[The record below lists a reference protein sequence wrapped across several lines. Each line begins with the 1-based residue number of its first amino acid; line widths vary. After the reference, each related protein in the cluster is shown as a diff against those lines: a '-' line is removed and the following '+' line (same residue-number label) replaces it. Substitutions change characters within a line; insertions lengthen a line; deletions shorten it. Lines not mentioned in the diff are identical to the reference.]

1 MFGTSEGYDA
11 TTQSRLSLRLSLNTN
26 SSLSEHLIQVSK
38 YNCLQYFQGRIK
50 DIVWVVQ
57 MS

>member
-1 MFGTSEGYDA
+1 MF
-11 TTQSRLSLRLSLNTN
+11 LNVHKTFNSTN

-50 DIVWVVQ
+50 DIV
-57 MS
+57 